1 MTRRLST
8 AALLRRAIAN
18 GATIEAD
25 TPAAQSERPARQEG
39 DKLNRL
45 ARAAVRGWRG
55 IESDDSQRY
64 RWRAPGVV
72 TDWMD
77 YDAATAY
84 AAAHDPTPLP

>member
-1 MTRRLST
+1 MTRRLSA

-18 GATIEAD
+18 GATIEVD
-25 TPAAQSERPARQEG
+25 TPAAQTQRAPRQEG

-45 ARAAVRGWRG
+45 ARAATRGWRS
-55 IESDDSQRY
+55 IESDNSQRY

-72 TDWMD
+72 TDWMS

-84 AAAHDPTPLP
+84 AAAHDPGEG